1 MTSYADFYRQSI
13 DDRDTFWAE
22 QAKLIDWQT
31 QPEQICDYNNP
42 PFARWFV
49 GGTTNLCH
57 NAIDRHL
64 KDRQIKPR
72 WSPSRP
78 KPTLSALTALP
89 SCIWKCSAWRHP
101 CCRWASKRAI
111 AY

>member
-49 GGTTNLCH
+49 GGTTN
-57 NAIDRHL
+57 
-64 KDRQIKPR
+64 
-72 WSPSRP
+72 
-78 KPTLSALTALP
+78 
-89 SCIWKCSAWRHP
+89 
-101 CCRWASKRAI
+101 
-111 AY
+111 